1 MINLGDINT
10 VSMASGMD
18 YASQNFV
25 EKAFNTTAAAVVDVG
40 TTIWNSIVPEA
51 TGMEVSTRKVL
62 QDMGATGALSAY
74 NNNKDVV
81 QAMSFIGGM
90 LIPGGAALKLARG
103 VRAGLKGTSFLSP
116 ARQVE
121 DLAKYESLIADGLK
135 GTAEYKKVRN
145 AMFLRSQANNLMDTA
160 ATELA
165 IMGTFSA
172 HPYMEDYMEDPI
184 KSFGISMAIGGGI
197 GAGITGLISHAEL
210 KAAGSRIYTDALE
223 TEPVS

>member
-10 VSMASGMD
+10 VSMASSLD

-51 TGMEVSTRKVL
+51 TGMEVSTRKLL

-90 LIPGGAALKLARG
+90 LIPGGAALKLAR
-103 VRAGLKGTSFLSP
+103 
-116 ARQVE
+116 
-121 DLAKYESLIADGLK
+121 
-135 GTAEYKKVRN
+135 
-145 AMFLRSQANNLMDTA
+145 
-160 ATELA
+160 
-165 IMGTFSA
+165 
-172 HPYMEDYMEDPI
+172 
-184 KSFGISMAIGGGI
+184 
-197 GAGITGLISHAEL
+197 
-210 KAAGSRIYTDALE
+210 
-223 TEPVS
+223 